1 MLSQLRKNMGDLK
14 AAAQRV
20 EHTRGDVLLRVP
32 TLRGLGAIHIHLKSG
47 IVERLLNA
55 KVGET
60 GNVAE
65 LGEKLV
71 CLGLACIRVVAFN
84 LNVDGRGQSK
94 VENLRRDIGGHSA
107 QRHGRRLADE
117 ISVNAVSDR
126 GTEGQIG

>member
-94 VENLRRDIGGHSA
+94 VENLRGDIGG
-107 QRHGRRLADE
+107 LAGKP
-117 ISVNAVSDR
+117 SWRKTARQVGPLRA
-126 GTEGQIG
+126 